1 MSLSQAP
8 PAAKKWDG
16 AAGTEAEERI
26 SGTTSYLD
34 ILGRLHRELRP
45 AHYLE
50 IGVRHG
56 RSLALAL
63 GNATGVDPDPDI
75 QCELPATT
83 TIVPLASDD
92 FFVQSSGGPAP
103 DFCFIDGLH
112 HFEYALRDFMN
123 IEQRVAPGAVVVI
136 DDVFP
141 SHPFQAE
148 RERRT
153 RVWTGDIWRLVE
165 ILREHRPDLFLLPLD
180 AAPAGLL
187 LIAGLDSSNRVLRE
201 NYDTIVSAAHG
212 LLGPPQKV
220 LERRGAV
227 DPLSAQFLRVVE
239 RLRALRRDGASPSE
253 TISQLRMQTETHLA
267 HAEPATPPKLSVVV
281 VGYNMAR
288 ELPRTIRS
296 LSPAI
301 QRGIDPRDYEVILID
316 NGSTQP
322 ADEAELNRAL
332 PGLVV
337 HRLASPTV
345 SPVPAINFGLTLA
358 RGDLIGVWIDG
369 ARMASPGLLATALSA
384 SHLHPRPIIGTI
396 AFHLGPKV
404 QMESVREGYDQA
416 AEDALLAQSGWEDD
430 GYRLFEISALAGS
443 SAGGWFELPSESN
456 ALFLRAEHWR
466 ALGGFDAR
474 FATPGGGLANLDIWS
489 RVCADP
495 DGELIMLLG
504 EATFHQVHG
513 GIATNS
519 LDPPQ
524 QLFHDEYIRIRG
536 QPYQRPSRR
545 PRYYGSLPDEMKSS
559 LSLSI
564 DRMDRDQRVS
574 SEQD

>member
-1 MSLSQAP
+1 MSLSKAP
-8 PAAKKWDG
+8 PTAGKWDG
-16 AAGTEAEERI
+16 AAGTDAEERI

-34 ILGRLHRELRP
+34 ILDRLHRELRP

-63 GNATGVDPDPDI
+63 GAATGVDPAPAI

-92 FFVQSSGGPAP
+92 FFAQTSGDRVL

-123 IEQRVAPGAVVVI
+123 IEQRAAPGAVVVI

-141 SHPFQAE
+141 SHASQAE

-165 ILREHRPDLFLLPLD
+165 ILREYRPDLFLLALD

-201 NYDTIVSAAHG
+201 NYDAIVSAARG
-212 LLGPPQKV
+212 SPGPPPKV
-220 LERRGAV
+220 LERLDAV
-227 DPLSAQFLRVVE
+227 DPLGGQFLRVIE
-239 RLRALRRDGASPSE
+239 KLKALRRVGAYPPE
-253 TISQLRMQTETHLA
+253 TVAQLRLQDRACQTRV
-267 HAEPATPPKLSVVV
+267 EPETPPKLSVIVI
-281 VGYNMAR
+281 GYNMAR
-288 ELPRTIRS
+288 ELPRTMLS
-296 LSPAI
+296 LSPAK
-301 QRGIDPRDYEVILID
+301 QRGIHPRDYEVILID

-322 ADEAELNRAL
+322 ADEAELSRVL
-332 PGLVV
+332 PSLVI
-337 HRLASPTV
+337 HRLASATV
-345 SPVPAINFGLTLA
+345 SPVPAINFGLSLA
-358 RGDLIGVWIDG
+358 RGDLVGVWVDG
-369 ARMASPGLLATALSA
+369 ARMASPGLLTTALAA
-384 SHLHPRPIIGTI
+384 SRLHARPVIGTL
-396 AFHLGPKV
+396 AFHLGPAV
-404 QMESVREGYDQA
+404 QMESVKQGYDQTV
-416 AEDALLAQSGWEDD
+416 EDLLLAQSGWEDD
-430 GYRLFEISALAGS
+430 GYRLFTISCFAGS
-443 SAGGWFELPSESN
+443 SAGGWFDLPSESN

-489 RVCADP
+489 RACADP

-513 GIATNS
+513 GVATNS
-519 LDPPQ
+519 LAPPHA
-524 QLFHDEYIRIRG
+524 LFNEEYVRIRG
-536 QPYQRPSRR
+536 RPYKRPSRR
-545 PRYYGSLPDEMKSS
+545 PLYFGNLSDSIKTSLK
-559 LSLSI
+559 LSI
-564 DRMDRDQRVS
+564 ARI
-574 SEQD
+574 